1 MSDTSPSPIS
11 LSFALDDLCEK
22 AAALL
27 DKGQA
32 EATEQIY
39 RAILAV
45 EPKHPAAN
53 HGLGMLCMRLQQHE
67 DGLSFL
73 LAALE
78 AKPETAEYWLAYI
91 EALLLDSQINAAQQA
106 LALGHRH
113 GLEGMAFE
121 NLASR
126 LTGKKPVKAPAE
138 SATSAAAKKNVS
150 KKAKRK
156 GNSPSARDEAI
167 LVDLFNQGCY
177 SEGAELS
184 LAMTKR
190 FPKYGFAWKILGA
203 NLQKLGQDALP
214 ALRKG
219 AEFLPGDAQAHCN
232 LGIVLLELGQS
243 ETAMVSFERALKID
257 PGYVDAHYNQGLIRQ
272 GLWQLDGAVASYRRA
287 LAIRPNFAEAYINLG
302 AALRDLGR
310 SGEAGDCFRRA
321 LAIKPDSSEALS
333 NLGIFL
339 EESGQLDSAVECF
352 RQALRI
358 DPEHAAAHSNLLCCL
373 NLSEAVDAPSLL
385 AEHRR
390 FAEQFEAPWR
400 DNWKQHSNVRDPGRC
415 LQIGFVSGD
424 LRNHPIAS
432 FIEPVL
438 AHLAGS
444 PQLSMHAYSNH
455 ACVDEVT
462 LRLSKHFVYWHPIF
476 GVSDEALA
484 QKIHADGIDILFDL
498 SGHTGFNRLPCFARK
513 PAPVQVS
520 WMGFP
525 CTTGLAAID
534 YYLAD
539 HFFLPPGQFD
549 AQFTE
554 KIVRLP
560 ASAPFLP
567 SKDAPLVNAL
577 PALSNGFVTFGSF
590 NRINKLSHAVVSLW
604 AQLLRSLPDSRML
617 VGGMPE
623 NDGYDALIEWFAQ
636 EGINRE
642 RLDFHVRSNMA
653 AYLEM
658 HHQVDVCLDTFP
670 FNGGTTT
677 LNALWMGVP
686 TLNLTGATA
695 AGRSGATI
703 LGNVGLE
710 AFVTSTKA
718 DFVQKG
724 RYWAEHLAE
733 LAGIRS
739 GLRIRFEQ
747 SAAGQPKLIAMALEH
762 ALRAM
767 WQRWCTDLPA
777 DSFDVSWTDVAER
790 ARESSK

>member
-1 MSDTSPSPIS
+1 MHDTGPSPNS
-11 LSFALDDLCEK
+11 LSSALDDLCEK
-22 AAALL
+22 ATALL
-27 DKGQA
+27 DAGQA
-32 EATEQIY
+32 EAAEQVY
-39 RAILAV
+39 QAILAV

-53 HGLGMLCMRLQQHE
+53 HDLGMLCMRSHRYE
-67 DGLSFL
+67 EGLSFL

-78 AKPETAEYWLAYI
+78 AKPETAEYWFAYI
-91 EALLLDSQINAAQQA
+91 EALLLDGQVDAAQQA

-113 GLEGMAFE
+113 GLEGKAFA
-121 NLASR
+121 NLALR
-126 LTGKKPVKAPAE
+126 LKNYEQVRASAE
-138 SATSAAAKKNVS
+138 RATPTASKKNVL
-150 KKAKRK
+150 KKAKRQSA
-156 GNSPSARDEAI
+156 SPKVKDDAI
-167 LVDLFNQGCY
+167 LAELFNKGRY
-177 SEGAELS
+177 REGAELS

-190 FPKYGFAWKILGA
+190 FPQHGFAWKVLGA

-219 AEFLPGDAQAHCN
+219 AELLPDDAQAHCN
-232 LGIVLLELGQS
+232 LGIALVESGQP
-243 ETAMVSFERALKID
+243 ETALPSFERALKID
-257 PGYVDAHYNQGLIRQ
+257 PNYADAHFNEGVILQGM
-272 GLWQLDGAVASYRRA
+272 WQLDSAVASYRRA
-287 LAIRPNFAEAYINLG
+287 VAIRPDFAAAYINLG
-302 AALRDLGR
+302 ATLRYLGR
-310 SGEAGDCFRRA
+310 SGEAEDCCRLA
-321 LAIKPDSSEALS
+321 LAIKSDSGEALG
-333 NLGIFL
+333 NLGLIL
-339 EESGQLDSAVECF
+339 EERGQLDSAVEYY
-352 RQALRI
+352 RQALKI
-358 DPEHAAAHSNLLCCL
+358 DPCYASVHSNLLCCL
-373 NLSEAVDAPSLL
+373 NLSETVDAQSLL

-400 DNWKQHSNVRDPGRC
+400 VNWPQHTNLRDPGRC
-415 LQIGFVSGD
+415 LKIGFVSGD

-444 PQLSMHAYSNH
+444 PQLSLHAYSNH

-462 LRLSKHFVYWHPIF
+462 LRLSKYFAHWHPVF
-476 GVSDEALA
+476 GVSDDVLA
-484 QKIHADGIDILFDL
+484 QKIRADGIDILIDL

-513 PAPVQVS
+513 PAPVQAS

-534 YYLAD
+534 YYFAD
-539 HFFLPPGQFD
+539 RFFLPPGQFD

-560 ASAPFLP
+560 AGAPFLP

-604 AQLLRSLPDSRML
+604 ARLMRSLPDSRLL
-617 VGGMPE
+617 VGGMPV
-623 NDGYDALIEWFAQ
+623 DGNHDTLIEWFAQ
-636 EGINRE
+636 EGIDRE
-642 RLDFHVRSNMA
+642 RLSFHVRSSMA
-653 AYLEM
+653 AYFEM
-658 HHQVDVCLDTFP
+658 HHHVDICLDTFP

-677 LNALWMGVP
+677 FHALWMGVP
-686 TLNLTGATA
+686 TLNLAGATA

-703 LGNVGLE
+703 LGNVGLA

-724 RYWAEHLAE
+724 QYWAEHLAE
-733 LAGIRS
+733 LAGIRA

-747 SAAGQPKLIAMALEH
+747 SAAGQPKLIAVAFEH

-767 WQRWCTDLPA
+767 WQRWCAGLPA
-777 DSFDVSWTDVAER
+777 DSFDVS
-790 ARESSK
+790 